1 MSCTIFGLWLG
12 CCFSAPYE
20 PFLSETRIDNFQ
32 KTKTTMEHKPVQ
44 LTLANSFETPFRVL
58 GSKKP
63 IIVLKHKSPS
73 KALVLCKLIT
83 YNS

>member
-1 MSCTIFGLWLG
+1 
-12 CCFSAPYE
+12 
-20 PFLSETRIDNFQ
+20 
-32 KTKTTMEHKPVQ
+32 MEHKPVQ

-83 YNS
+83 HNL